1 MRSHMARYSVAPSG
15 FTAPGL
21 NAFGA
26 GIWTS
31 ARAPGARHVRHG
43 AHVKCARREV
53 DMARKKRVSPKQ
65 KTACA
70 RRKILSRY
78 GDKRVM
84 KRWDF
89 STFTTTRSVRALSGA
104 ITVLCFCV
112 RVGYYRTP
120 SSHLPYLNRE
130 RHACIA
136 PAYLLTILNDLPG
149 AAPGESLPALPL
161 FLPVV
166 SSHYFFGAHHDALH
180 PESGPA

>member
-1 MRSHMARYSVAPSG
+1 M
-15 FTAPGL
+15 
-21 NAFGA
+21 
-26 GIWTS
+26 TS
-31 ARAPGARHVRHG
+31 APELRARAAHFWGPRMRPLCVICSVSRAPKCAPQELVRH
-43 AHVKCARREV
+43 ANKNARTVRHR
-53 DMARKKRVSPKQ
+53 AF
-65 KTACA
+65 A

-78 GDKRVM
+78 GDKHDA

-89 STFTTTRSVRALSGA
+89 STFTTSRIVRALLA
-104 ITVLCFCV
+104 VIEVLCFCV
-112 RVGYYRTP
+112 RLGYYRTP
-120 SSHLPYLNRE
+120 SSPTALLNRE

-166 SSHYFFGAHHDALH
+166 SSPYFFGAHHDEPY